1 MPEGGKVARRSRDGE
16 GKDAAKKQ
24 KTQRYKPCLSETSY
38 RNAAGVISPGL
49 PSQALA
55 RQLSQRES
63 PWQRG
68 FVFDETDLRLLE
80 NVAGCQSLSL
90 WERCLRSRRRGQGCC
105 QRARHTAI
113 RTLLVRAIVSLCFR
127 VLFCRACPLRRW
139 RASSPKGRA
148 LGKEVSFS
156 MKPICVCR
164 KTSRNAKASHFERL
178 PRPGEVARKCQKGT
192 RWHGEAVTERARM
205 LTKNKKHSDT
215 SPVCQRHRIAVL
227 SCFILPG
234 LPSQALARQL
244 SQRESP
250 WQRGQ
255 ALVYASMPWS
265 AGG

>member
-1 MPEGGKVARRSRDGE
+1 MKPTGAYWKTSRDAKASPTRGGGIERSEDVGE
-16 GKDAAKKQ
+16 VVQ
-24 KTQRYKPCLSETSY
+24 SSTC
-38 RNAAGVISPGL
+38 VIPLTLKASFVQPL
-49 PSQALA
+49 RRLR
-55 RQLSQRES
+55 RQLPQSGS

-80 NVAGCQSLSL
+80 NVTECQSLSL
-90 WERCLRSRRRGQGCC
+90 WE
-105 QRARHTAI
+105 
-113 RTLLVRAIVSLCFR
+113 
-127 VLFCRACPLRRW
+127 
-139 RASSPKGRA
+139 
-148 LGKEVSFS
+148 
-156 MKPICVCR
+156 
-164 KTSRNAKASHFERL
+164 
-178 PRPGEVARKCQKGT
+178 

-205 LTKNKKHSDT
+205 LTKSKKHSDT

-250 WQRGQ
+250 WQGGQ

>member
-1 MPEGGKVARRSRDGE
+1 MLTKSKKHSDTSPVCQRHRI
-16 GKDAAKKQ
+16 AA
-24 KTQRYKPCLSETSY
+24 LSCF
-38 RNAAGVISPGL
+38 ILPGL

-55 RQLSQRES
+55 RQLSQR
-63 PWQRG
+63 G
-68 FVFDETDLRLLE
+68 
-80 NVAGCQSLSL
+80 
-90 WERCLRSRRRGQGCC
+90 
-105 QRARHTAI
+105 
-113 RTLLVRAIVSLCFR
+113 
-127 VLFCRACPLRRW
+127 
-139 RASSPKGRA
+139 A

-156 MKPICVCR
+156 MKPTGAYW

-178 PRPGEVARKCQKGT
+178 PRPGEVARKCRKGA

-205 LTKNKKHSDT
+205 LTKSKKHSDT

-250 WQRGQ
+250 WQGGQ

>member
-16 GKDAAKKQ
+16 GKDADKRQ

-139 RASSPKGRA
+139 CASSPKGRA

-156 MKPICVCR
+156 ENTFKSLWR
-164 KTSRNAKASHFERL
+164 
-178 PRPGEVARKCQKGT
+178 
-192 RWHGEAVTERARM
+192 
-205 LTKNKKHSDT
+205 
-215 SPVCQRHRIAVL
+215 
-227 SCFILPG
+227 
-234 LPSQALARQL
+234 
-244 SQRESP
+244 
-250 WQRGQ
+250 
-255 ALVYASMPWS
+255 
-265 AGG
+265 